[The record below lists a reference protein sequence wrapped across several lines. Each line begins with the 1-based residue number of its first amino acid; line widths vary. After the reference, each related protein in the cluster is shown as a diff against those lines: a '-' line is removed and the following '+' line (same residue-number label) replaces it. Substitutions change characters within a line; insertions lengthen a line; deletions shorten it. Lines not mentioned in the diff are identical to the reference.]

1 MALDPNRWTLKTQ
14 DAVNVA
20 IADARTLNNPEVT
33 PDHLLMALLG
43 QEEGI
48 VLPLLQKVGIAPT
61 QLRARTQEAID
72 ALPKA
77 YGGESRVGRDFTALF
92 DRADESRRE
101 LHDEYL
107 STEHLLLAF
116 GDRLGAD
123 REQLLLALADVRGSH
138 RVTSQNPEE
147 QYQALEKYGRDL
159 TEAARAGKI
168 DPVIGRDDEI
178 RRVIQVLSRRTK
190 NNPVLIGE
198 PGVGKTD
205 QVITII

>member
-20 IADARTLNNPEVT
+20 IAEARTLSNPEVT
-33 PDHLLMALLG
+33 PDHLLAALLG

-61 QLRARTQEAID
+61 QLRAKTTEAID

-77 YGGESRVGRDFTALF
+77 YGGESRVGREFTALF
-92 DRADESRRE
+92 DRADEARRE

-123 REQLLLALADVRGSH
+123 REQLLRGLKATARILLAG
-138 RVTSQNPEE
+138 
-147 QYQALEKYGRDL
+147 G
-159 TEAARAGKI
+159 AREVMI
-168 DPVIGRDDEI
+168 P
-178 RRVIQVLSRRTK
+178 LSR
-190 NNPVLIGE
+190 PVFIEECIHVPRG
-198 PGVGKTD
+198 TD
-205 QVITII
+205 